1 MIRVLYCTDF
11 LMSGGVERQ
20 ITELVTRL
28 DRTRFEPHLIC
39 LYGPNAGRSLHFLPR
54 IEAANVPVHL
64 LDLGWSA
71 KDKLRGWQALAG
83 LTWQLRPHI
92 FHAVNYHSN
101 LLSRLARPLMHP
113 RLKLIGAVRATYTA
127 KQLRYEHLSW
137 RLCSTIVCNSPH
149 LQRQLVEQAKVPAS
163 RVLMIPNGVDTGR
176 FEHNPQP
183 ELREK
188 IASGAT
194 LVLTM
199 VGRLAYPK
207 APHLLAQAIGQLR
220 EQGKLSSRLK
230 VILVGEQED
239 EAIQATLDEAIQRYQ
254 LHDIFQQYHQTDC
267 PEAYYHATDVT
278 ILVSLAEGM
287 PNVALESLA
296 TGRPVII
303 FDGANAAGVIR
314 HNETG
319 WVVNTGDVD
328 HLAGTLYHVM
338 NLPRSTLTA
347 MRQNCLV
354 RAADFSMERMVNN
367 YEQLYQRLITI
378 PIP

>member
-1 MIRVLYCTDF
+1 MIRILYCTDF

-39 LYGPNAGRSLHFLPR
+39 LYGPKAGRSLHFLSR

-71 KDKLRGWQALAG
+71 KDKLRGWQALAR
-83 LTWQLRPHI
+83 LTWQIRPHI

-101 LLSRLARPLMHP
+101 LLSRLARPLMPP
-113 RLKLIGAVRATYTA
+113 RLKLIGAVRATYTP
-127 KQLRYEHLSW
+127 KQLRYERLSW
-137 RLCSTIVCNSPH
+137 RLCSAIVCNSPH
-149 LQRQLVEQAKVPAS
+149 LQKQLIEQAKVPAS
-163 RVLMIPNGVDTGR
+163 RVLMIPNGVDTER
-176 FEHNPQP
+176 FAHNPQP
-183 ELREK
+183 ELRER
-188 IASGAT
+188 IASDAR

-199 VGRLAYPK
+199 IGRLAYPK
-207 APHLLAQAIGQLR
+207 APHLLAQAIGRLR
-220 EQGKLSSRLK
+220 EQGKLSLGLK

-239 EAIQATLDEAIQRYQ
+239 KTIQSKLDEVIQRFQ
-254 LHDIFQQYHQTDC
+254 LDDIFQQYQQTDY

-278 ILVSLAEGM
+278 ILVSLSEGM

-303 FDGANAAGVIR
+303 FEGANAAGVIR

-319 WVVNTGDVD
+319 WVVHTGDVD
-328 HLAGTLYHVM
+328 HLAETLHHVM
-338 NLPRSTLTA
+338 NLPSGTLTT
-347 MRQNCLV
+347 MQQNCLR
-354 RAADFSMERMVNN
+354 RAEDFSMARMVSA
-367 YEQLYQRLITI
+367 YETLYEGLSVVSI
-378 PIP
+378 P